1 MKSLARTLL
10 RYGAAALIVL
20 ASALAA
26 EVFFRLT
33 HSARLSSIFLVGV
46 LITAFALGSGPSYFA
61 SALAFLVYM
70 FLVDPR
76 YQMSFGS
83 PDDFNTL
90 FVFLA
95 VAVLTSNLT
104 GRVRDEAARVT
115 ARGRATAALL
125 DATADFAAS
134 LDEAFIRARLA
145 HHLAAAARGEAVVF
159 GGDGQV
165 ATADAVIDQD
175 LIAAVDALQHEG
187 RAAHTEPVVVLGWS
201 LRALQADEAVF
212 GVAAWK
218 ASQPEP
224 RKNDDRALVEVL
236 ADTGA
241 AAIARARLARAKS
254 EAETLART
262 EALRNA
268 LLSSISHDLR
278 TPLAAII
285 ASASS
290 LQEFGADFAP
300 EVRRDLAATIQEE
313 AERLNLYVGNL
324 LSMTKLESG
333 ALSVQPIAFSLG
345 EVLGRVIRR
354 QEGLHRR
361 AVDQRIDHGLEVLA
375 DPILLEQALSNII
388 ENAMRYA
395 PADAAVE
402 VSVGSEGR
410 QAIIEIADDGPGVPE
425 GDQERIFEKFYRA
438 PNAARTGTGL
448 GLSIARGLVE
458 GMGGALSARNRSA
471 PGHGLIVTAR
481 LPMPAASAH
490 SEIR

>member
-1 MKSLARTLL
+1 MKRLARILL
-10 RYGAAALIVL
+10 RYGAAALIVA

-26 EVFFRLT
+26 ELFFRLT

-46 LITAFALGSGPSYFA
+46 LISAFALGSGPSYFA
-61 SALAFLVYM
+61 SALAFFVYM

-76 YQMSFGS
+76 YELSFGS

-95 VAVLTSNLT
+95 VAVLTSSLT
-104 GRVRDEAARVT
+104 GRVRDEAGRVA

-159 GGDGQV
+159 GGDARV
-165 ATADAVIDQD
+165 ATADADVDQA
-175 LIAAVDALQHEG
+175 LMEAAEALQSG
-187 RAAHTEPVVVLGWS
+187 DLSTSGPIVVSGWS

-218 ASQPEP
+218 AAPAES
-224 RKNDDRALVEVL
+224 RKDDDRALVEVL

-241 AAIARARLARAKS
+241 AAIARARLSRAKS

-290 LQEFGADFAP
+290 LHEFGADFP
-300 EVRRDLAATIQEE
+300 LEVRRDLAATIQEE

-333 ALSVQPIAFSLG
+333 ALHVQQIAFSLA
-345 EVLGRVIRR
+345 EVVARVTRR
-354 QEGLHRR
+354 QEGLNRR
-361 AVDQRIDHGLEVLA
+361 AVDQHADPGLEVMG
-375 DPILLEQALSNII
+375 DPILLEQALSNIL
-388 ENAMRYA
+388 ENAMRYS
-395 PADAAVE
+395 PADAAVA
-402 VSVGSEGR
+402 VSARLEGGR
-410 QAIIEIADDGPGVPE
+410 AVIEIADDGPGVPE
-425 GDQERIFEKFYRA
+425 ADQERIFEKFYRA
-438 PNAARTGTGL
+438 PNATRSGTGL
-448 GLSIARGLVE
+448 GLSIARGLLE
-458 GMGGALSARNRSA
+458 GMGGSLSAANRPA
-471 PGHGLIVTAR
+471 PDHGLIVTAR
-481 LPMPAASAH
+481 LGVAA
-490 SEIR
+490 

>member
-1 MKSLARTLL
+1 MKRLARILL
-10 RYGAAALIVL
+10 RYGAAALIVA

-61 SALAFLVYM
+61 SAMAFLVYM

-76 YQMSFGS
+76 YELSFGS

-104 GRVRDEAARVT
+104 GRVRDEAGRVA

-145 HHLAAAARGEAVVF
+145 HHLAAAARGDAVVF
-159 GGDGQV
+159 GGDGRV
-165 ATADAVIDQD
+165 ATAEAVIDEA
-175 LIAAVDALQHEG
+175 LLSAAAALESG
-187 RAAHTEPVVVLGWS
+187 EPERGVISGWS
-201 LRALQADEAVF
+201 LRVLQADEAVF

-218 ASQPEP
+218 TPVVA
-224 RKNDDRALVEVL
+224 RGVDDDRALVEVL

-241 AAIARARLARAKS
+241 TAIARARLARAKS
-254 EAETLART
+254 EAETLAKT

-290 LQEFGADFAP
+290 LQEFGADFPP
-300 EVRRDLAATIQEE
+300 EVRRDLTATIQEE

-333 ALSVQPIAFSLG
+333 ALHVQQIAFSLG
-345 EVLGRVIRR
+345 EVLGRVTRR

-361 AVDQRIDHGLEVLA
+361 RVEQRTEPGLEVMG
-375 DPILLEQALSNII
+375 DPILLEQALSNIL
-388 ENAMRYA
+388 ENAMRYS
-395 PADAAVE
+395 PPDAAVA
-402 VSVGSEGR
+402 VSARFEGR
-410 QAIIEIADDGPGVPE
+410 QAVIEIADDGPGVPE
-425 GDQERIFEKFYRA
+425 ADQERIFEKFYRA
-438 PNAARTGTGL
+438 PNAARSGTGL

-458 GMGGALSARNRSA
+458 GMGGSLCAANRLE

-481 LPMPAASAH
+481 LPVAA
-490 SEIR
+490 